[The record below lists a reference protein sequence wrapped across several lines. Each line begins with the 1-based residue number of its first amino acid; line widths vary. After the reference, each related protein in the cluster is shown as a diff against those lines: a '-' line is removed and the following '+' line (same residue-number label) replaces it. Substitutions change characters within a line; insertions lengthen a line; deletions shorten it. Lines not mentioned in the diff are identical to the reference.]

1 MSRCPFLAAE
11 LLAEL
16 ELAAGDPSAAA
27 RAARTGLAGDV
38 AAEQLW
44 RALMRAEHAAGNLAG
59 VREAWSRCLDTMTDI
74 AADGEPH
81 PDTAALYQQLIS
93 GGPPPVTPSPSG
105 SPWGSAGVRSYQ

>member
-1 MSRCPFLAAE
+1 MRAQIVDAAE

-16 ELAAGDPSAAA
+16 ELAAGDPSASA

-59 VREAWSRCLDTMTDI
+59 VREAWSRCLDTMTEI

-81 PDTAALYQQLIS
+81 PDTAALYQQLI
-93 GGPPPVTPSPSG
+93 GG
-105 SPWGSAGVRSYQ
+105 SPASAAQSPWESARAR